1 MILYLETQLDKAYNV
16 YMKNSMKQSKPYMTK
31 EEFRT
36 MFEELMEVVYEDV
49 DWIQSQIWTR

>member
-36 MFEELMEVVYEDV
+36 MFEELMEVVYENV
-49 DWIQSQIWTR
+49 D

>member
-16 YMKNSMKQSKPYMTK
+16 YMKNSMKQNKPYMNK

-36 MFEELMEVVYEDV
+36 MFEELMEIVYENV
-49 DWIQSQIWTR
+49 DWI